1 MSKYMQYEWMTSIMT
16 TAKTI
21 VITGANTGIGLAT
34 AETFIKDGH
43 HVIIACRNPDKARTA
58 QQHLQSFGTGQVD
71 VIALDLNSLE
81 QINSA
86 ADEIIAKYEK
96 IDVLVNN
103 AGMMTPDLEATA
115 DGFEK
120 QFGVNYLGPFLWTM
134 KLLPLVKK
142 ADQGR
147 VINLASM
154 MHILG
159 SIKPES
165 FKADHIQKYS
175 GVISYGNSKLANL
188 LFSNALAT
196 QLQGSNVTSNALHPG
211 GVDSEIYRELPKWQ
225 YAIIKLGLIPPS
237 KPAELIKKIAFDPS
251 WAKRNGDY
259 VSLQTP
265 AFKSGKAKNQ
275 KLAQQ
280 LYDQSLDLVKNYL

>member
-1 MSKYMQYEWMTSIMT
+1 MENEKI
-16 TAKTI
+16 I

-34 AETFIKDGH
+34 AETFVKDGH
-43 HVIIACRNPDKARTA
+43 HVIIACRNPTKAKIA
-58 QQHLQSFGTGQVD
+58 QQQLQSLNKGQVD

-81 QINSA
+81 QVNQA
-86 ADEIIAKYEK
+86 ANEIIAKYEK

-103 AGMMTPDLEATA
+103 AGMMTPELEATV
-115 DGFEK
+115 DGYEK

-142 ADQGR
+142 AEHGR

-154 MHILG
+154 MHVLG
-159 SIKPES
+159 SIKPEH
-165 FKADHIQKYS
+165 FKADHIKKYN

-188 LFSNALAT
+188 LFSNALAK
-196 QLQGSNVTSNALHPG
+196 QLEGTNVTSNALHPG

-225 YAIIKLGLIPPS
+225 YAIIKLGLIPPT
-237 KPAELIKKIAFDPS
+237 KPAELIKKIAFDPK

-265 AFKSGKAKNQ
+265 AFKSAKAKNRQ
-275 KLAQQ
+275 LAQQ
-280 LYDQSLDLVKNYL
+280 LYDQSLQMVSTYL